1 MALAYKINSFKFF
14 LILLVCFLLT
24 MLLKTPARQV
34 LQKAANDRL
43 KKRRTAV
50 GKINEL
56 LHKMSLETLQLKPKD
71 IDKPLLARALRLL
84 ARRCVERDQKT
95 ELRAATNPHRQT
107 SALRAD

>member
-1 MALAYKINSFKFF
+1 M
-14 LILLVCFLLT
+14 V
-24 MLLKTPARQV
+24 LKRPARQV

-43 KKRRTAV
+43 TKRRTAV

-95 ELRAATNPHRQT
+95 ELSSSSPFDGL
-107 SALRAD
+107 ALGHSIHYLPNLAPFVT